1 MLINKFRNISISAK
15 LNIIQA
21 AIVFGLFVVTIIA
34 LNVWLNS
41 VFERQGI
48 EELKRSNQQAVDMVE
63 TVRVSLEKAAERLAQ
78 TLQADFS
85 GEFALRT
92 DETVEVG
99 GARTSAL
106 SLDGKVLNGDVAPF
120 DRFTANTTAAGTLFA
135 RQGDDF
141 VRIATSLKKE
151 DGTRAMGTPLGAR
164 HPARELLLAGKT
176 YTGKARLFGRDYM
189 THYRPLFSASGQ
201 VIGILF
207 VGLDFSEQLAD
218 VKKRLRDIKLFE
230 TGYIFGIDA
239 GANKGEFVLHPT
251 REGENQWDAKD
262 SSGVYYIRE
271 MVEKKEGVIYY
282 LFPKLHGTAEG
293 RKVSTFISVP
303 AWNWVISASVHI
315 DDLKVHADAVRN
327 RLILGAVVLCVLLCA
342 TLFFSS
348 RYWVTQPLME
358 VVKAMRSIA
367 SGDLTVAVA
376 QHSEDEVGQLLKAT
390 NKMAGDM
397 RAALSDIQS
406 ASFRLAENAAHLSS
420 SAMQVATQSGLQ
432 SDAASTMAASIEEI
446 NANIVN
452 VADNASRANDVS
464 VESGHVS
471 SQGTEVIGQAVASMT
486 RIAESVRTASSAV
499 TTLGQE
505 SKAISAIVSVIREIA
520 EQTNLLA
527 LNAAIEAARAGE
539 QGRGFAVVADEVRK
553 LAERTSASTQEI
565 GTLISGIQAGTE
577 GAVTSMNSGVHQV
590 EEGMVFA
597 ENAGTSIANI
607 RDSADQV
614 NAAVMSISYALNE
627 QKIAI
632 AEIAKNVEKIASMAD
647 DSNEMAKKSAEY
659 AAELE
664 KLAESL
670 RARVAGFTI

>member
-1 MLINKFRNISISAK
+1 MSTGKFRNLSISAK
-15 LNIIQA
+15 LNVIQA
-21 AIVFGLFVVTIIA
+21 AVILCLFVVTIIA

-48 EELKRSNQQAVDMVE
+48 EELKRTNQQVVDMVD
-63 TVRVSLEKAAERLAQ
+63 TVRVSLEKAAERLVR

-85 GEFALRT
+85 GEFAMRA

-99 GARTSAL
+99 SAKTPVL
-106 SLDGKVLNGDVAPF
+106 SLEGKVLNGNVAPF
-120 DRFTANTTAAGTLFA
+120 DRFTANTTAAGTLFV

-164 HPARELLLAGKT
+164 HPARELLLAGKP

-189 THYRPLFSASGQ
+189 THYRPVFSASGQ
-201 VIGILF
+201 VIGALF
-207 VGLDFSEQLAD
+207 VGLDFSGQLAD
-218 VKKRLRDIKLFE
+218 MKKKVRDIRLRE

-239 GANKGEFVLHPT
+239 GMNKGELVLHPT
-251 REGENQWDAKD
+251 HEGENLWDAKD
-262 SSGVYYIRE
+262 SNNLYYIRE

-282 LFPKLHGTAEG
+282 LFPKPHETAESP
-293 RKVSTFISVP
+293 KIAALMFIP
-303 AWNWVISASVHI
+303 EWNWVIVSNVYV
-315 DDLKVHADAVRN
+315 DELNVHADAVRN
-327 RLILGAVVLCVLLCA
+327 RLILGAVVLCALLCA
-342 TLFFSS
+342 TLFFSA
-348 RYWVTQPLME
+348 RYWVTQPLMA
-358 VVKAMRSIA
+358 VVEAMRRIA
-367 SGDLTVAVA
+367 SGDLTVVVA
-376 QHSEDEVGQLLKAT
+376 QRSEDEVGQLLKTT

-397 RAALSDIQS
+397 RATLSDIQS

-420 SAMQVATQSGLQ
+420 SAMQVAMQSGLQ
-432 SDAASTMAASIEEI
+432 SDAASAMAASVEEI
-446 NANIVN
+446 NANIVK
-452 VADNASRANDVS
+452 VAENANNANGIT
-464 VESGHVS
+464 VEAGQVS
-471 SQGTEVIGQAVASMT
+471 SQGAEVIGQAVASMT
-486 RIAESVRTASSAV
+486 RIAETVRTASSAV
-499 TTLGQE
+499 TALGQE

-565 GTLISGIQAGTE
+565 GTLIGGIQADTE
-577 GAVTSMNSGVHQV
+577 GVVKSMNSGVNQV

-597 ENAGTSIANI
+597 ENAGASIANI
-607 RDSADQV
+607 RESAGQV
-614 NAAVMSISYALNE
+614 NAAVMGISRAIDE
-627 QKIAI
+627 QTAAI
-632 AEIAKNVEKIASMAD
+632 AEIARNVEKIACMAD
-647 DSNEMAKKSAEY
+647 ESNVMAKKSAEY

-670 RARVAGFTI
+670 RGRVAGFKI

>member
-1 MLINKFRNISISAK
+1 MLINKFRNLSISAK
-15 LNIIQA
+15 LNVIQA
-21 AIVFGLFVVTIIA
+21 ATIFGLFVVAIIA
-34 LNVWLNS
+34 LNAWLSS

-48 EELKRSNQQAVDMVE
+48 EELKRTNQQAVDMVE
-63 TVRVSLEKAAERLAQ
+63 TVRVSLEKAAERLAR

-85 GEFALRT
+85 GEFAMRT

-99 GARTSAL
+99 GARTPVL
-106 SLDGKVLNGDVAPF
+106 SLEGKVLNGNVAPF
-120 DRFTANTTAAGTLFA
+120 DRFTANTTAAGTLFV

-189 THYRPLFSASGQ
+189 TNYRPLLSASGQ
-201 VIGILF
+201 VVGALF

-218 VKKRLRDIKLFE
+218 MKKKLRDIKLFE

-239 GANKGEFVLHPT
+239 GTNKGELVLHPT
-251 REGENQWDAKD
+251 REGENLWDAKD
-262 SSGVYYIRE
+262 SNDVYYIRE
-271 MVEKKEGVIYY
+271 MVEQKEGVIYY
-282 LFPKLHGTAEG
+282 LFPKPHGAAEG
-293 RKVSTFISVP
+293 RKVSVFMSVP
-303 AWNWVISASVHI
+303 AWNWVVATSVHV
-315 DDLKVHADAVRN
+315 DDLNVHADAVRN

-358 VVKAMRSIA
+358 VVKAMRRIA
-367 SGDLTVAVA
+367 SGDLTVAIK
-376 QHSEDEVGQLLKAT
+376 QRSEDEVGQLLKAT

-397 RAALSDIQS
+397 RTTLSDIQS

-432 SDAASTMAASIEEI
+432 SDAASAMAASIEEI
-446 NANIVN
+446 NANIVH
-452 VADNASRANDVS
+452 VAENASHANGVS

-471 SQGTEVIGQAVASMT
+471 GQGAEVIGQAVASMT
-486 RIAESVRTASSAV
+486 RIAETVRTASSAV

-565 GTLISGIQAGTE
+565 STLISGIQAGTE
-577 GAVTSMNSGVHQV
+577 GAVTSMNSGVQQV

-597 ENAGTSIANI
+597 ENAGASIANI
-607 RDSADQV
+607 RESAGQV
-614 NAAVMSISYALNE
+614 NAAVMSISHAIDE
-627 QKIAI
+627 QTAAI

-647 DSNEMAKKSAEY
+647 DSNVMAKKSADY

>member
-1 MLINKFRNISISAK
+1 MLINKFRNLSISAK
-15 LNIIQA
+15 LNVIQA
-21 AIVFGLFVVTIIA
+21 AMVFGLFVVTIIA

-99 GARTSAL
+99 GARTSVL

-262 SSGVYYIRE
+262 SNGVYYIRE

-282 LFPKLHGTAEG
+282 PFPKPHGTAEG